1 MMNRL
6 SSRVLRLTTLLLAC
20 LFLPASPA
28 FVLAQ
33 DAAPAAGDAPHPPH
47 IHSGTCAELGDV
59 VFPLTDVGGA
69 GHMMDG
75 DMMDAT
81 PDDMG
86 GMHHEGTPAAGDMN
100 DAMQETSVTDVDAS
114 LDDILSA
121 NHAINIHES
130 AENIGNYI
138 ACGDLTGEPEDG
150 ELTIDVQELNDSGY
164 SGEATLVDNGDGT
177 TTVTVTISK
186 GAGSETASPE
196 SGGMT
201 DEAGTYEVMI
211 ADFAYSPAELT
222 IKAGESVTFTNQDSA
237 PHTATARERDVL
249 QTGRLDQGESVTVT
263 FDTPGTYEY
272 FCEFHPNMSGT
283 IIVE

>member
-1 MMNRL
+1 MNRV
-6 SSRVLRLTTLLLAC
+6 STRILRLTTLLLAL

-33 DAAPAAGDAPHPPH
+33 DATPSPGDAPHPAH

-59 VFPLTDVGGA
+59 VFPLSDIAGA

-75 DMMDAT
+75 DMMAAT
-81 PDDMG
+81 PGGMGMMNHDGTPMPGDMG
-86 GMHHEGTPAAGDMN
+86 DM
-100 DAMQETSVTDVDAS
+100 MQEMSVTEVEAS
-114 LDDILSA
+114 LDDILA
-121 NHAINIHES
+121 AEHAINVHES

-138 ACGDLTGEPEDG
+138 ACGDLTGEPDDG
-150 ELTIDVQELNDSGY
+150 ELFIELQELNDSGY
-164 SGEATLVDNGDGT
+164 SGEAELVDNGDGT
-177 TTVTVTISK
+177 TTVTVMLWK
-186 GAGSETASPE
+186 GAASETASPE
-196 SGGMT
+196 TGGT
-201 DEAGTYEVMI
+201 SNEAGTYEVVI
-211 ADFAYSPAELT
+211 ANFAYSPAELT
-222 IKAGESVTFTNQDSA
+222 IKVGESVTFTNQDSA

-249 QTGRLDQGESVTVT
+249 QTGRLDQGESITIT